1 MKILMISPQPFFE
14 PRGTPISVYQRL
26 SALSHM
32 GHQIDL
38 VTYHVGTEVDMPGV
52 RVFRTPRLPF
62 IKQVRIG
69 PSGAKLLLDFLLLVK
84 VLVRLLRRRYDVVH
98 SHEEA
103 AFLIMFLAPLFRV
116 RHVYDMHS
124 SLPRQLANSKY
135 GKWPLLVT
143 LFVLLERRALQTC
156 DAVLTIDRDLEA
168 YTRFISPNVNQA
180 RIENLAIAS
189 KQKPAELSVI
199 NALKSNVNLNSNA
212 AVVYTGTLE
221 PYQGLDLLLASAPLV
236 RARYRRVV
244 FVVVGGKPAQ
254 IDYWRHVAEKLGV
267 ADCTVFVGTVPLDEA
282 INYLSIAD
290 VLVSP
295 RAEGTSVPLKIYSY
309 LHSGKPIV
317 ATNSAAHTQ
326 VLNEEVA
333 VLVEPTSEALAG
345 GILALLQDAELA
357 RCIGTAAR
365 ELAETHFSFS
375 NYVAKLDRIYDAVAL
390 PVSPA
395 DVLTPANLTKE

>member
-1 MKILMISPQPFFE
+1 L
-14 PRGTPISVYQRL
+14 
-26 SALSHM
+26 
-32 GHQIDL
+32 
-38 VTYHVGTEVDMPGV
+38 
-52 RVFRTPRLPF
+52 

-69 PSGAKLLLDFLLLVK
+69 PSGAKLLLDILLFWK
-84 VLVRLLRRRYDVVH
+84 VVALLLRRRYDVIH

-103 AFLIMFLAPLFRV
+103 AFMVTFLASLFRL

-135 GKWPLLVT
+135 GHWPLLVT
-143 LFVLLERRALQTC
+143 WFVLLERRALQMC

-168 YTRFISPNVNQA
+168 YVRFINPKAKQV

-221 PYQGLDLLLASAPLV
+221 PYQGLDLLLASAQLV
-236 RARYRRVV
+236 RASYPRVV

-254 IDYWRHVAEKLGV
+254 IEYWRQVAQELGV
-267 ADCTVFVGTVPLDEA
+267 ADCTVFVGTVSLDEA

-317 ATNSAAHTQ
+317 ATNSVAHTQ
-326 VLNEEVA
+326 VLSEEVA
-333 VLVEPTSEALAG
+333 VLVAPTSEAVANGILMLLNDTELAG
-345 GILALLQDAELA
+345 
-357 RCIGTAAR
+357 CIGAAAR
-365 ELAETHFSFS
+365 ELAEARYSFS
-375 NYVAKLDRIYDAVAL
+375 NYVAKLNRIYDDVIP
-390 PVSPA
+390 PVSTA
-395 DVLTPANLTKE
+395 DVLTTAKLTKE